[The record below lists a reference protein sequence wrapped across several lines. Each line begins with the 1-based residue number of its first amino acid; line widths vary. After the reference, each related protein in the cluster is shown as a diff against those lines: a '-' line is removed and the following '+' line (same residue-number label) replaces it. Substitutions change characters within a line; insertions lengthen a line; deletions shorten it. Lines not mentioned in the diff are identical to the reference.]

1 MRIVPIA
8 LPCNVPAMDKTTT
21 FPISLSGFEIEGL
34 IEADAPRLMPLYQNC
49 QDYVVLERGH
59 PPDATVAIEEFQS
72 FPPGRTEADKFVFG
86 LKSGAGNLIGMLA
99 CDRNYPQEKSW
110 WIALLMID
118 PAFRRHG
125 AAKTLCDDFFS
136 WLKTQ
141 GADRVELAVFAEN
154 EQGLRFW
161 EGQGFEMV
169 RTAGPVPIGT
179 KQHRME
185 VLGRS
190 L

>member
-1 MRIVPIA
+1 
-8 LPCNVPAMDKTTT
+8 MDRTTT

-34 IEADAPRLMPLYQNC
+34 IEAEAPRLMPLYQSC

-59 PPDATVAIEEFQS
+59 PPDAGVALEEFQS
-72 FPPGRTEADKFVFG
+72 FPPDRTAADKFVFG
-86 LKSGAGNLIGMLA
+86 LKAATGALVGMLS
-99 CDRNYPQEKSW
+99 CDRDYPQKKSW
-110 WIALLMID
+110 WIALLLID
-118 PAFRRHG
+118 PAIRGHG
-125 AAKTLCDDFFS
+125 VAKTLCADFFN

-161 EGQGFEMV
+161 QGLGFEPV
-169 RTAGPVPIGT
+169 RTAGPVSSGT
-179 KQHRME
+179 KEHSLQ
-185 VLGRS
+185 VLARP